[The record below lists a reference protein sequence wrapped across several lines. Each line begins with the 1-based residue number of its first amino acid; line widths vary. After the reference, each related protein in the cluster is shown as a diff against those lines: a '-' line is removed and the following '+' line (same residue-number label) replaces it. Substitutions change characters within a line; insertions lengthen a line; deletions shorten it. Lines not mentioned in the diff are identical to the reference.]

1 MIYHCG
7 VPRNGKI
14 SWSVEF
20 LDIEATFPFVGE
32 HTTALRMID
41 QDPEAFFDMLHNVR
55 CNTKLIVSP
64 PNALQQFL
72 ECWLLS
78 SLRTF
83 CNFF

>member
-64 PNALQQFL
+64 PNALAQQHQNYRP
-72 ECWLLS
+72 CYRSMS
-78 SLRTF
+78 SI
-83 CNFF
+83 